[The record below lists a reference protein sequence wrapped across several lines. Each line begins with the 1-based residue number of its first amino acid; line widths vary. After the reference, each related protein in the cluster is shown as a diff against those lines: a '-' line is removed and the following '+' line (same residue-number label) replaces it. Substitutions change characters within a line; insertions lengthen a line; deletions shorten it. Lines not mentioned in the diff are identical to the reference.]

1 MALPPMRKQL
11 FPALAAA
18 LAAGAALALLRRGV
32 VMGPDSW
39 AYWEGSVSLLE
50 RSTYTYFGGQRVY
63 AFPPL
68 FALWLAGVQA
78 VLGVSAR
85 TLIVAQVFLAA
96 CAAWRWQRL
105 YQLTAGAERSWIADG
120 LAALFI
126 AATLAV
132 SAQTLLSE
140 ALWLA
145 LLPVALRL
153 ALEHGTGRHPA
164 SDALRLGLTVLALLL
179 CRNVTVALLPAVL
192 LLAVL
197 ATPREQRARRA
208 AAVAV
213 AQGGAAVGWLAVRHA
228 LGQSSA
234 HAVGTGQASLAA
246 LAGQTLAGLAEAL
259 GPARFHAGALLLAA
273 AAAVCATAWLR
284 KDDAGRLVAF
294 AALGLAGQAALF
306 ALTYVAEPIR
316 GRFLVFAAL
325 LVAIA
330 VLSAARTD
338 GGFPGRAALAV
349 GAAITAVAVLRVGVK
364 VRLAGVEQPAVG
376 WRTTVS
382 SRYWSGPPQPRG
394 ALVLTAPPSYPWI
407 DRPVDG
413 GGTAP

>member
-1 MALPPMRKQL
+1 MREQL

-18 LAAGAALALLRRGV
+18 LAACASVALLRRGV

-68 FALWLAGVQA
+68 FAVWLAAVQA

-85 TLIVAQVFLAA
+85 TLIAAQVFLAA
-96 CAAWRWQRL
+96 CAAWQWQRL
-105 YQLTAGAERSWIADG
+105 YLLTAGEERSWIADA

-145 LLPVALRL
+145 LLPIALRL
-153 ALEHGTGRHPA
+153 ALERGTRRSPA
-164 SDALRLGLTVLALLL
+164 ADALLLGVAVLALLL

-192 LLAVL
+192 LLAV
-197 ATPREQRARRA
+197 AGAAREQRAPRA
-208 AAVAV
+208 RAVTV
-213 AQGGAAVGWLAVRHA
+213 ALGCASCAWLAVRRA
-228 LGQSSA
+228 LGQTSA
-234 HAVGTGQASLAA
+234 HAVGTGHASFAE
-246 LAGQTLAGLAEAL
+246 LAGQTLAGLAEAF

-273 AAAVCATAWLR
+273 AAAVCGTAWLR
-284 KDDAGRLVAF
+284 KDAAGARRLVAF
-294 AALGLAGQAALF
+294 AALGLSGQAALF

-316 GRFLVFAAL
+316 GRFLVFAVL
-325 LVAIA
+325 LLAIA
-330 VLSAARTD
+330 VLSSARTD
-338 GGFPGRAALAV
+338 RWPGRAALAAS
-349 GAAITAVAVLRVGVK
+349 AAIAAVAVLRVGVK
-364 VRLAGVEQPAVG
+364 VRLAGVEQPTVG

-382 SRYWSGPPQPRG
+382 SRYWNGPPRPRG
-394 ALVLTAPPSYPWI
+394 ALVLTAPPSYPWV